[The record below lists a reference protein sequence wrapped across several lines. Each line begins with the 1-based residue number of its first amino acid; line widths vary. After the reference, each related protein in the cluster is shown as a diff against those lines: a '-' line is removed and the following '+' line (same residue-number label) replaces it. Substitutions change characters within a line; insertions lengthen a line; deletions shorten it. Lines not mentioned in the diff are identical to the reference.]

1 MLGTTSLAGLIP
13 PLRKPLSDPLERFSL
28 YDCPTGD
35 DVVRSAHLA
44 ASTRGIDNAFG
55 HRPLIPN
62 ATSIPGLI
70 PEFGGHPH
78 TRPKHPLPASLALIA
93 RPHAASSKATRTQPP
108 PPTFRALCGLSPRPP
123 KPARTRAP
131 LDPTAAEEDDDA
143 AAEVRAALAGAARAH
158 ARAQHPAHLN
168 PSDHPSAPVSV
179 VLEEQPDLDD
189 EGGGDDLTPY
199 PEHPPPRS
207 PRTSSKSSP

>member
-1 MLGTTSLAGLIP
+1 MLGTTPLAGLIP
-13 PLRKPLSDPLERFSL
+13 TLRKPLSDPLERFSF

-55 HRPLIPN
+55 PQPFIPN

-78 TRPKHPLPASLALIA
+78 TRPSHPLPASLALIA
-93 RPHAASSKATRTQPP
+93 RPHPARSTAVRTQPP

-123 KPARTRAP
+123 KLARTARAP
-131 LDPTAAEEDDDA
+131 LDLAAAEEDDD
-143 AAEVRAALAGAARAH
+143 EESEGRAALDGAARAR
-158 ARAQHPAHLN
+158 ARAQN
-168 PSDHPSAPVSV
+168 PEVMLKQFGPKAR
-179 VLEEQPDLDD
+179 
-189 EGGGDDLTPY
+189 LTR
-199 PEHPPPRS
+199 PRL
-207 PRTSSKSSP
+207 TTLA